1 MIISSKLFRKVFLYL
16 QGVILLFFIGLLAF
30 AAPYVEN
37 QLYKNEEKITITF
50 LDNVVTL
57 IGGELSAIDTYWKSS
72 IDERQKKHIEITEL
86 QIGIITSGYSN
97 LLKQNRKLSKQ
108 EIPNQI
114 KKLQLLTSGKLI
126 VIDDHGTIIFHSKSN
141 LINRHKDTIKDAY
154 HSPIFSSL
162 EKDTGHF
169 IQYWAQ
175 DGNKEVDKN
184 IYYRYI
190 PELSWFIG
198 LEFAPNDLF
207 KEVGKREEQ
216 IITKVGTLLSKLSI
230 RSNGQLM
237 IFDGNYNLKI
247 APEQH
252 NKSNSFL
259 CQKELITELK
269 QQSKTPGNIEQIRWG
284 GNSAK
289 KECSTEMIG
298 WNFYFADFDWNILLA
313 HTTNDLYQASN
324 ELKNRLVIAITL
336 MLVVLNILALLFFR
350 KVSIQIGS
358 LSKVAEKA
366 RTGDLTHQA
375 DVTSNDELGD
385 LAVSINSMINRINER
400 TQKLNQLNR
409 DYLDAKTEAE
419 KANASKTRFLAAVSH
434 DLMQPLNAA
443 KLYLSS
449 IFMGHDEAQKEKETV
464 SKATTAINIA
474 EQMIHELVDISKLD
488 AGEIQPKIET
498 FPLQE
503 VFNQL
508 ESNFRVL
515 AEKWGLDFRMINC
528 SCLVN
533 SDRRFLKHILQNFI
547 SNAIRYTSEG
557 KILVGCRKNK
567 DKISIQ
573 VWDTG
578 PGIPE
583 SEQELIFQEFV
594 KGKNQSDKG
603 ENRVGLGL
611 AIVKKMASILDVK
624 VELKSWIGKGT
635 VFSVSIPFA
644 GHIEATQNKPQ
655 QNKLQQNS
663 INELIINAEKIIKNK
678 TIVCIDDDFNCLD
691 AIDSVLRKLKCN
703 PILISSIDEIDD
715 LEEND
720 IKECHLIFSDYSLQ
734 NDDTGIDAINHLNKI
749 AGRQI
754 PAVIITGERSAKVFE
769 ECARHGYQ
777 TLEKPASIEK
787 IIGSIEQC
795 KRKN

>member
-1 MIISSKLFRKVFLYL
+1 MITSSKLFRKVFLYL

-30 AAPYVEN
+30 AAPHLES
-37 QLYKNEEKITITF
+37 QLYKNEENITITF

-57 IGGELSAIDTYWKSS
+57 IRGELSAIDSYWKSS

-97 LLKQNRKLSKQ
+97 LLKQNIKISRQQL
-108 EIPNQI
+108 PNEI
-114 KKLQLLTSGKLI
+114 KKLQLSTSGKLI
-126 VIDDHGTIIFHSKSN
+126 IIDKDDTVIFHSKTDY
-141 LINRHKDTIKDAY
+141 INQHKNEIKDAY
-154 HSPIFSSL
+154 NSPVFASL
-162 EKDTGHF
+162 EKDKGQF
-169 IQYWAQ
+169 IQYWIQ
-175 DGNKEVDKN
+175 EDKKDINKI

-190 PELSWFIG
+190 PELSWYIG
-198 LEFAPNDLF
+198 LEFTPNNLF
-207 KEVGKREEQ
+207 NEANKREEQ
-216 IITKVGTLLSKLSI
+216 IISKVGALLAKLSI
-230 RSNGQLM
+230 RSNGHLM
-237 IFDGNYNLKI
+237 IFDEDYKLKA
-247 APEQH
+247 APEQY
-252 NKSNSFL
+252 KGSSSSL

-269 QQSKTPGNIEQIRWG
+269 KLDKNPENINQIHWG
-284 GNSAK
+284 GNSK
-289 KECSTEMIG
+289 NKECSTKMTG

-324 ELKNRLVIAITL
+324 ELKNRLIISVTI
-336 MLVVLNILALLFFR
+336 MLIVLNILALLFFR

-366 RTGDLTHQA
+366 RAGDLTHQA

-419 KANASKTRFLAAVSH
+419 KANTSKTRFLAAVSH

-464 SKATTAINIA
+464 SKATAAINIA

-515 AEKWGLDFRMINC
+515 AEKWELDFRLINS

-557 KILVGCRKNK
+557 KILIGCRKNK

-594 KGKNQSDKG
+594 KGKNSSDKG

-624 VELKSWIGKGT
+624 IELKSWVGKGT

-644 GHIEATQNKPQ
+644 GHIKTPQNKSQ
-655 QNKLQQNS
+655 ENN
-663 INELIINAEKIIKNK
+663 INELILKTKKNIQDK
-678 TIVCIDDDFNCLD
+678 TIICIDDDFNSLD
-691 AIDSVLRKLKCN
+691 AIDNILRKLSCN
-703 PILISSIDEIDD
+703 TILISSIDEIDD
-715 LEEND
+715 LEEKD
-720 IKECHLIFSDYSLQ
+720 IKECSLIFSDYSLQ
-734 NDDTGIDAINHLNKI
+734 NDDTGIDAINHLNEISGRKI
-749 AGRQI
+749 PSI
-754 PAVIITGERSAKVFE
+754 IITGERSEDVLKR
-769 ECARHGYQ
+769 CTQHGYQ
-777 TLEKPASIEK
+777 TLNKPAAIEEIIKSISHVK
-787 IIGSIEQC
+787 
-795 KRKN
+795 